1 MRLRA
6 KSKSASWIDCFS
18 LNNDIVWNR
27 VFLII
32 RYVQN
37 TLKDIYIKCYNETY
51 KRITYAHIDDIEE
64 VQYRHTYL
72 LYIHYNMLLIYGTFI
87 S

>member
-1 MRLRA
+1 MIQ
-6 KSKSASWIDCFS
+6 SAPWIDCFS

-27 VFLII
+27 MFLII

-37 TLKDIYIKCYNETY
+37 TLKDISSKYYNETY
-51 KRITYAHIDDIEE
+51 KRITYVHIDDIEE
-64 VQYRHTYL
+64 VQYRRVSWYK
-72 LYIHYNMLLIYGTFI
+72 